1 MRNAQHARRSRRSTD
16 VIAGSNPATH
26 PSSAVQ
32 AVPVLRQLDWSDN
45 LSPGRSSCSLKVG
58 AFSVVLIRCARRAA
72 LSPATR
78 SMPPP
83 AAACIMQPAA
93 RGQSTLSPGCPQR
106 TTGASLLNI
115 LLFKPDSTPAL
126 HAGAPD
132 AFRPAGRRQG
142 SPGPSNY
149 DSLHHRRRRSFSPV
163 NEVCVQLSGRLKS
176 TLWLLRLK

>member
-32 AVPVLRQLDWSDN
+32 AVPVLRQINQSEEPFSRTLQL
-45 LSPGRSSCSLKVG
+45 LSQG
-58 AFSVVLIRCARRAA
+58 AGWFSYAYSECM